1 MADRVSASIT
11 IGGNVTQCQF
21 DQLTVLISDEGLAI
35 DWDSEPFTSDQ
46 RVEGEALQLCAYDVP
61 WGMFEALEQYCCGNN
76 IAYTRWCGACPGSF
90 GAERIVYDG
99 KSGPLNYDVNDDDL
113 IMLSVQTIEQLGSI
127 RAIRAYLKPAAFEVP
142 PLVIAD

>member
-11 IGGNVTQCQF
+11 IGGKITPAQF
-21 DQLTVLISDEGLAI
+21 EELTVLIANEGLSL
-35 DWDSEPFTSDQ
+35 DWDSEPFAADQ
-46 RVEGEALQLCAYDVP
+46 RAEGESLRLCAYDVP
-61 WGMFEALEQYCCGNN
+61 WGMFEALEQYCCGHN
-76 IAYTRWCGACPGSF
+76 IAYTRWCGACPGNF

-99 KSGPLNYDVNDDDL
+99 KSRPYNYDVNDDDL
-113 IMLSVQTIEQLGSI
+113 IMLAVQTVEQLGSM

>member
-1 MADRVSASIT
+1 MADRVSASIA
-11 IGGNVTQCQF
+11 IGGKITPAQF
-21 DQLTVLISDEGLAI
+21 EELTVLIANEGLSL
-35 DWDSEPFTSDQ
+35 DWDSEPFASDQ
-46 RVEGEALQLCAYDVP
+46 RVDGESLRLCAYDVP
-61 WGMFEALEQYCCGNN
+61 WGIFEALEQYCCGHN

-99 KSGPLNYDVNDDDL
+99 KTGPLNYEVNDDDL
-113 IMLSVQTIEQLGSI
+113 IMLTVQTIEQLGSM